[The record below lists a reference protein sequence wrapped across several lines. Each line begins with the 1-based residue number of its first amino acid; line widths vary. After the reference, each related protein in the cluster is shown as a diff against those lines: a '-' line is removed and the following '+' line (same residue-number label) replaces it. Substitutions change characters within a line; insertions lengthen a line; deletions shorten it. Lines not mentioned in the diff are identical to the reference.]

1 MRSIN
6 LFAMSTL
13 SASLLVLSGQSF
25 AHEDHHAMSMFEP
38 QTQPVEDI
46 LMDHSQHQKMS
57 TAPHVVV
64 DEKQKQPVQQA
75 HSNLDDLDQD
85 HKLDHQFDHKVDHA
99 VHLKEHGGQIYQQ
112 TTIESKWLRNDNG
125 QGALKSKL
133 ETRIGTDENK
143 IFIKVHADK
152 AESQQAEYNAKLLYS
167 RNVADFW
174 DVQAGLRYRND
185 PNREVD
191 QDQVDAVLGLHGMA
205 PYFFETDAYVYIG
218 QDRQVSFNLETERDL
233 LLTQKLIIQPY
244 LDINMVLSDDSN
256 YAKKTGLNSVQM
268 GLETRYEINKKV
280 MPFMDVAYGYN
291 KGVQE
296 TVWQK
301 SLSSEN
307 EWSYGAGIRFK
318 F

>member
-25 AHEDHHAMSMFEP
+25 AHEDHHAMSMSEP
-38 QTQPVEDI
+38 QTQPAEEIPV
-46 LMDHSQHQKMS
+46 DHSQHQKMS
-57 TAPHVVV
+57 AAPQVVV
-64 DEKQKQPVQQA
+64 EEKQMQPVQLA
-75 HSNLDDLDQD
+75 HSNSDGSDHQLD
-85 HKLDHQFDHKVDHA
+85 HKFDHA
-99 VHLKEHGGQIYQQ
+99 AHLKEHGGQVYQQ
-112 TTIESKWLRNDNG
+112 TTLESKWLRNDNG
-125 QGALKSKL
+125 QGALKSEL

-143 IFIKVHADK
+143 ILIKVHADK
-152 AESQQAEYNAKLLYS
+152 AESQQAEYDAKLLYS

-174 DVQAGLRYRND
+174 DVQAGIRYRND
-185 PNREVD
+185 PNREID

-244 LDINMVLSDDSN
+244 LDINMVVSDDSN
-256 YAKKTGLNSVQM
+256 YAKKTGLNSVQV

-296 TVWQK
+296 TAWQK
-301 SLSSEN
+301 ASSSKN
-307 EWSYGAGIRFK
+307 EWFYGAGIRFK

>member
-25 AHEDHHAMSMFEP
+25 AHEDYHTMSMSEP
-38 QTQPVEDI
+38 QNQPAEDI
-46 LMDHSQHQKMS
+46 PMDHSQHQKMS
-57 TAPHVVV
+57 AAPKIVTE
-64 DEKQKQPVQQA
+64 EKQVQPVQQA
-75 HSNLDDLDQD
+75 HSNSDGLDY
-85 HKLDHQFDHKVDHA
+85 KLDHQFDHA
-99 VHLKEHGGQIYQQ
+99 AHLKEHGGQIYQQ
-112 TTIESKWLRNDNG
+112 TTLESKWLRNENG

-152 AESQQAEYNAKLLYS
+152 AESQQTEYDAKLLYS

-174 DVQAGLRYRND
+174 DVQAGIRYRND
-185 PNREVD
+185 PNREID

-244 LDINMVLSDDSN
+244 LDINMVVSDDSN
-256 YAKKTGLNSVQM
+256 YAKKTGLNSVQV

-296 TVWQK
+296 TAWQK
-301 SLSSEN
+301 ASSSKN
-307 EWSYGAGIRFK
+307 EWFYGAGIRFK